1 MPFLLSFIGNLVVS
15 ILVSVR
21 LKKEKIN
28 KNLEYLISRLLAI
41 PIFFFMSWI
50 FLNVLTVIHIFNDLN
65 IHLMTF
71 AVSIN
76 FLSPIANTSI
86 FF

>member
-1 MPFLLSFIGNLVVS
+1 
-15 ILVSVR
+15 
-21 LKKEKIN
+21 
-28 KNLEYLISRLLAI
+28 LISRLLAI

-86 FF
+86 FFKLSKMFLLTDDENDIFVLDENDEDAGSLFF